1 MKEPHWLLSVPLAT
15 ASHTKLPCNC
25 VVEGTNKNFNLSTS
39 KLNVYCLWYEVVIRT
54 IKAYLYGSKDMV
66 SVLDKEGLGYGYV
79 LGSTWDVFILDSVNF
94 ADYGGQMSQH
104 LNCECWSLITVDT
117 YHGWMLADLHSGI
130 SQRWCKWLPPT
141 NVLKLLKKKEL
152 ISTST
157 GYFLTIKWKTVKAKS
172 VLYQKTSFAPWQ
184 RRFGLWICFRRH
196 RNHWS

>member
-1 MKEPHWLLSVPLAT
+1 MRVTTWKGYKGNEQAWRSLTGCSPCLWPQPPTQSFHATVQWKEAI
-15 ASHTKLPCNC
+15 
-25 VVEGTNKNFNLSTS
+25 KNFNLSTT
-39 KLNVYCLWYEVVIRT
+39 KLNVYCLWYEVVIGT

-130 SQRWCKWLPPT
+130 SWDGVNDYHQT
-141 NVLKLLKKKEL
+141 NVLK
-152 ISTST
+152 
-157 GYFLTIKWKTVKAKS
+157 
-172 VLYQKTSFAPWQ
+172 
-184 RRFGLWICFRRH
+184 
-196 RNHWS
+196 